1 MEEKSMKKS
10 FKKSMKIILAGI
22 IVLACAYVPI
32 HTHAAEPNQSIISEE
47 LLQKIQ
53 ELKEKY
59 PDQLIERKQLPD
71 YEDYEYYQIFRRNQ
85 EDVDLINQLIKS
97 GDRRLLENELI
108 RINSQYRY
116 LGYSIDIREL
126 ADDMITRRILLQ

>member
-1 MEEKSMKKS
+1 MKKS

-53 ELKEKY
+53 ELKEKH

-71 YEDYEYYQIFRRNQ
+71 FEDYEYYQIFRRNQ

-97 GDRRLLENELI
+97 EDRRLLENELI

>member
-53 ELKEKY
+53 ELKEKH

>member
-1 MEEKSMKKS
+1 MKKS

>member
-1 MEEKSMKKS
+1 MKKS

-53 ELKEKY
+53 ELKEKH

-71 YEDYEYYQIFRRNQ
+71 FEDYEYYQIFRRNQ

-97 GDRRLLENELI
+97 EDRRLLENELI

-116 LGYSIDIREL
+116 FGYSIDIREL

>member
-1 MEEKSMKKS
+1 MKKS

-32 HTHAAEPNQSIISEE
+32 NSHAAEPNQQIISEE
-47 LLQKIQ
+47 LLQKIK
-53 ELKEKY
+53 EFKEKH
-59 PDQLIERKQLPD
+59 PDQLIEYKQLSD
-71 YEDYEYYQIFRRNQ
+71 YDFHQIFRRNL

-108 RINSQYRY
+108 RINSQR
-116 LGYSIDIREL
+116 GYPIDIREL
-126 ADDMITRRILLQ
+126 ADEMIRRRILIP

>member
-1 MEEKSMKKS
+1 MKKS

-32 HTHAAEPNQSIISEE
+32 HSHAAEPNQRVISEE

-53 ELKEKY
+53 EFKEKH
-59 PDQLIERKQLPD
+59 PDQLIEYKQLSD
-71 YEDYEYYQIFRRNQ
+71 YDFHQIFRRNL

-108 RINSQYRY
+108 RINSQRRY
-116 LGYSIDIREL
+116 PIDIREL
-126 ADDMITRRILLQ
+126 ADDMIKRRILIQ

>member
-32 HTHAAEPNQSIISEE
+32 HTHAAEPDQRIISEE

-53 ELKEKY
+53 ELQEKY
-59 PDQLIERKQLPD
+59 PDQLIERKPLP
-71 YEDYEYYQIFRRNQ
+71 DYEYYQIFRRNQ

-108 RINSQYRY
+108 RINSQR
-116 LGYSIDIREL
+116 GYPIDIREL
-126 ADDMITRRILLQ
+126 ADDMIRRRILIQ

>member
-1 MEEKSMKKS
+1 MKKS

-32 HTHAAEPNQSIISEE
+32 HTHAAEPNQQIISEE
-47 LLQKIQ
+47 LLQKIK
-53 ELKEKY
+53 EFKEKH
-59 PDQLIERKQLPD
+59 PDQLIEYKQLSD
-71 YEDYEYYQIFRRNQ
+71 YDFHQIFRRNL

-108 RINSQYRY
+108 RINSQR
-116 LGYSIDIREL
+116 GYPIDIREL
-126 ADDMITRRILLQ
+126 ADDMIRRRILIP

>member
-1 MEEKSMKKS
+1 MKKS
-10 FKKSMKIILAGI
+10 IKIIVAAI

-32 HTHAAEPNQSIISEE
+32 HSHAAEPTQSAIVKETEPKQRVISDE
-47 LLQKIQ
+47 LLQRIK

-59 PDQLIERKQLPD
+59 PDQLIERKPLP
-71 YEDYEYYQIFRRNQ
+71 DYEYYQIFRRNQ

-108 RINSQYRY
+108 RINSQR
-116 LGYSIDIREL
+116 GYPIDIREL
-126 ADDMITRRILLQ
+126 ADDMIRRRILIQ

>member
-1 MEEKSMKKS
+1 MKKS
-10 FKKSMKIILAGI
+10 FKKSMKIFLAGI

-32 HTHAAEPNQSIISEE
+32 HTHAAEPNQRIISEE

-53 ELKEKY
+53 ELQVKY
-59 PDQLIERKQLPD
+59 PVQLIERKPLP
-71 YEDYEYYQIFRRNQ
+71 DYEYYQIFRRHQ

-108 RINSQYRY
+108 CINNQRRY
-116 LGYSIDIREL
+116 PIDIREL
-126 ADDMITRRILLQ
+126 ADDMIRRRILIQ

>member
-32 HTHAAEPNQSIISEE
+32 NSHAAEPNQQIISEE
-47 LLQKIQ
+47 LLQKIK
-53 ELKEKY
+53 EFKEKH
-59 PDQLIERKQLPD
+59 PDQLIEYKQLSD
-71 YEDYEYYQIFRRNQ
+71 YDFHQIFRRNQ

-108 RINSQYRY
+108 RINSQR
-116 LGYSIDIREL
+116 GYPIDIREL
-126 ADDMITRRILLQ
+126 ADEMIRRRILIP

>member
-1 MEEKSMKKS
+1 MKKS
-10 FKKSMKIILAGI
+10 IKIIVAAI

-32 HTHAAEPNQSIISEE
+32 HSHAAEPTQSAVI
-47 LLQKIQ
+47 
-53 ELKEKY
+53 KETE

-71 YEDYEYYQIFRRNQ
+71 FEDYEYYQIFRRNQ

-108 RINSQYRY
+108 RINSQRRY
-116 LGYSIDIREL
+116 PIDIREL
-126 ADDMITRRILLQ
+126 ADDMIRRRILIQ

>member
-1 MEEKSMKKS
+1 MKKS

-22 IVLACAYVPI
+22 IVLACAYVPM

>member
-1 MEEKSMKKS
+1 MKKS
-10 FKKSMKIILAGI
+10 IKIIVAAI

-32 HTHAAEPNQSIISEE
+32 HSHAAEPTQSAVIKETEPNQSIISDE
-47 LLQKIQ
+47 LLQKIR
-53 ELKEKY
+53 ELKEKH
-59 PDQLIERKQLPD
+59 PDQLIERKPLP
-71 YEDYEYYQIFRRNQ
+71 DYEYYQIFRRNQ